1 METKTISYILNIVLL
16 ILIVI
21 GSTFFMSKLNSSEEN
36 YNSIV
41 RYMENEKD
49 QLIQS
54 NDLVVAEM
62 KTINQNI
69 ISSDD
74 KIKELSDELSDY
86 KKINSYTKAEL
97 LTEIRGIEINYTAP
111 TPGVDYVYVPD
122 TNCVPIDS
130 LNKYYAQMPKKVEYK
145 DDWMKFN
152 ATAGIN
158 SFTLDSMS
166 MINKFDVVIGER
178 VTGKRFL
185 IFNKKEPTVDLRSY
199 NPYTGIPYLNNI
211 TVAENGKTSGKIL
224 SYLGVF
230 TAGMITNQLIK
241 Q

>member
-1 METKTISYILNIVLL
+1 MKTSTVSYILNIILL
-16 ILIVI
+16 ILLVV
-21 GSTFFMSKLNSSEEN
+21 GSTFFITKLKVQASDYDSMANFMEGEKEELINSN
-36 YNSIV
+36 N
-41 RYMENEKD
+41 
-49 QLIQS
+49 
-54 NDLVVAEM
+54 LVVSEM

-69 ISSDD
+69 VSSDE
-74 KIKELSDELSDY
+74 KIKELSEELSDY
-86 KKINSYTKAEL
+86 KKISSYTKAEL
-97 LTEIRGIEINYTAP
+97 LTEIKGINITYTP
-111 TPGVDYVYVPD
+111 NTETDYVYIPD

-166 MINKFDVVIGER
+166 MINKFDVVIGEK

-211 TVAENGKTSGKIL
+211 TVAENRNTSGKVL
-224 SYLGVF
+224 SYIGVF